1 MAFETVSFFKIKRL
15 YLHLV
20 RFLHNN
26 MKKSILF
33 SVLLMTLFVSC
44 IQDEAL
50 NPEADIVALSFTDG
64 CLRAKK
70 VEIGNDYIVVYPKKN
85 VNLRDSLIKQIELSQ
100 GATYQRI
107 ETLSPSDTLFFI
119 DITSQSKEYVKR
131 YSVIAGYFPAVF
143 DFENWVCPTTGFLY
157 ENPKEGSLQWFSS
170 NNGAAIAWNQSSKPA
185 NEYLIRKTS
194 TAVSGHTAVEL
205 HTMKGPGS
213 ILGLLYIPCLSGSL
227 YLGGFDPFTG
237 LTNPLRSTYF
247 GVPFDDGKP
256 LKLTGYY
263 RYKEGTEGY
272 INPDGSL
279 DNEKKDNCSIYAVL
293 FKTNSQVHFLFGDN
307 IGTSPD
313 VIARAELNPED
324 IRQSDDFNYFEID
337 FDYNSYKIPFSWEEL
352 DNDEYK
358 ITIVFASSH
367 RGQYYEGRPGNVL
380 VVDKV
385 ELEYEVEN

>member
-1 MAFETVSFFKIKRL
+1 
-15 YLHLV
+15 
-20 RFLHNN
+20 
-26 MKKSILF
+26 MKKIVV
-33 SVLLMTLFVSC
+33 SVLLMALFVSC
-44 IQDEAL
+44 IREEAL

-64 CLRAKK
+64 SLRAKK
-70 VEIGNDYIVVYPKKN
+70 AEIGNDYIVVYPKKS
-85 VNLRDSLIKQIELSQ
+85 VNLRDSVITQIELSE

-107 ETLSPSDTLFFI
+107 ETHSPGDTLFFI
-119 DITSQSKEYVKR
+119 DVTSQSKAYVKR
-131 YSVIAGYFPAVF
+131 YSVIASYFPPVF
-143 DFENWVCPTTGFLY
+143 DFENWVSPTAGFLY

-185 NEYLIRKTS
+185 DEYLIRKTS

-205 HTMKGPGS
+205 RTMKGPGN
-213 ILGLLYIPCLSGSL
+213 IMGLLRIPCLSGSL
-227 YLGGFDPFTG
+227 YLGGFNPFTG

-247 GVPFDDGKP
+247 GVPFNDGRP

-263 RYKEGTEGY
+263 RYKEGTEAY
-272 INPDGSL
+272 INLDGSL
-279 DNEKKDNCSIYAVL
+279 DNGKKDNGSIYAVL
-293 FKTNSQVHFLFGDN
+293 FKTNSQVQFLFGDD

-313 VIARAELNPED
+313 VIARAELRPED

-337 FDYNSYKIPFSWEEL
+337 FDYDSYKIPFSWREL

-367 RGQYYEGRPGNVL
+367 RGQFYEGRPGNVL

-385 ELEYEVEN
+385 ELEYETEN